1 MSYRPHE
8 PIDSVKQSTVRKTRR
23 LSAAFTFASLAL
35 AGCIQSVDSETNV
48 PPVPVAEPVAESA
61 TPESSPTEQH
71 DGDGQSK
78 HRHYEGIGFAIP
90 NSWQE
95 LSGQQMVDS
104 KYIIPTE
111 HGEMEM
117 TLTSMG
123 GGIDANL
130 NRWVGQVGRDA
141 GEEPSWSTVDV
152 AGIDSRKVDVRGSF
166 NSTVGSNPG
175 AKEDWRLIGIAVPLP
190 RDFFVKLVGPR
201 EAVVEFQD
209 ELDAFLKTAHLD
221 H

>member
-1 MSYRPHE
+1 
-8 PIDSVKQSTVRKTRR
+8 
-23 LSAAFTFASLAL
+23 
-35 AGCIQSVDSETNV
+35 
-48 PPVPVAEPVAESA
+48 
-61 TPESSPTEQH
+61 
-71 DGDGQSK
+71 
-78 HRHYEGIGFAIP
+78 
-90 NSWQE
+90 
-95 LSGQQMVDS
+95 MVDS

-123 GGIDANL
+123 GGVEANL
-130 NRWVGQVGRDA
+130 NRWVGQVGREP
-141 GEEPSWSTVDV
+141 GEEPTWSTVDV
-152 AGIDSRKVDVRGSF
+152 AGIESRKVDVRGSF

-190 RDFFVKLVGPR
+190 RDFFIKLVGPR
-201 EAVVEFQD
+201 EAVVEFKD